1 MSNNYKVLV
10 AIPAYNEE
18 ECIEST
24 IYDLRRTTPQFDFV
38 VINDGSRDKT
48 LSLCRKMNCVVLN
61 MPINCG
67 LTVGFRTAVKYAI
80 EHGYDAMI
88 QFDADGQHRPEYICK
103 LVDNAQQS
111 NADIVI
117 GSRFLEAPKGN
128 SLRMLGSRMITAL
141 TKLLTGK
148 RISDPTSG
156 FRLFTRQ
163 VLEQFEV
170 DDELN
175 PEPETI
181 TWLLRHGYTV
191 SEVQV
196 EMRERQGGESYLNFA
211 RSISYMARVF
221 VSMLFVQWF
230 RR

>member
-1 MSNNYKVLV
+1 
-10 AIPAYNEE
+10 
-18 ECIEST
+18 
-24 IYDLRRTTPQFDFV
+24 
-38 VINDGSRDKT
+38 
-48 LSLCRKMNCVVLN
+48 
-61 MPINCG
+61 
-67 LTVGFRTAVKYAI
+67 
-80 EHGYDAMI
+80 
-88 QFDADGQHRPEYICK
+88 
-103 LVDNAQQS
+103 
-111 NADIVI
+111 
-117 GSRFLEAPKGN
+117 
-128 SLRMLGSRMITAL
+128 MLGSRMITAL

-211 RSISYMARVF
+211 RSISYTRFCLDAFR
-221 VSMLFVQWF
+221 SMV
-230 RR
+230 